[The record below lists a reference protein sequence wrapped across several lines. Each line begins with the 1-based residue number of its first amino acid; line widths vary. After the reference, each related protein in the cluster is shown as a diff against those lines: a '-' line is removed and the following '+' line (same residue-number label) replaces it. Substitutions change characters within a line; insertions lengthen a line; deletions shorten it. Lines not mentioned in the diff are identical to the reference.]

1 MTLSE
6 KGIVRPGQPVIRDGR
21 YVVNFR
27 GGGVLNLA
35 SLCRSETRTPFT
47 NKVMI
52 TLTHYFEST

>member
-27 GGGVLNLA
+27 GGGGGSQLSIVM
-35 SLCRSETRTPFT
+35 SE
-47 NKVMI
+47 
-52 TLTHYFEST
+52 

>member
-27 GGGVLNLA
+27 GGGSQLSIVM
-35 SLCRSETRTPFT
+35 SE
-47 NKVMI
+47 
-52 TLTHYFEST
+52 

>member
-27 GGGVLNLA
+27 GGGGSQLSIVM
-35 SLCRSETRTPFT
+35 SE
-47 NKVMI
+47 
-52 TLTHYFEST
+52 